1 MGAGT
6 GWAKWACAHHDFFLF
21 EIVWV
26 RTAHPGF
33 CAKILPYYD
42 IYSIIRKKNDAF
54 ISA

>member
-1 MGAGT
+1 VPTLAII
-6 GWAKWACAHHDFFLF
+6 CVCIAHLEFSLF
-21 EIVWV
+21 DIVLV